1 MQTTA
6 LAVPVFLW
14 FSIFCTQFSEDPGN
28 TVIVVTPE
36 VITIEQGAIQNAGVG
51 TEIWHGGPSDGVTQ
65 LVSYSVR
72 VSDYSANAMLRV
84 GWDAYET
91 QEGEYHFEKMDKH
104 FALGL
109 QYGQKFNIACFV
121 TSNATTRQK
130 IDGAFC
136 CYPAYVHEALQKSGQ
151 KDTVNTLWL
160 NKSDHWEPNFENPYF
175 FERYDALLKA
185 FADYLEKP
193 ITVGGRTVQ
202 RKKLVRCIEMRHFGF
217 WGEGAYPKR
226 LIPANSAC
234 LIRFADAFVRHFP
247 DVRIVVPTNGMV
259 YSPTYDSLKE
269 YHFHLLTL
277 RNLAGLMGI
286 FRDNWG
292 CDESSSYYQ
301 KIYHA
306 ANLHEKDGV
315 KLYELIRDRWKSAPL
330 VGEPGRW
337 GPTKEGFHPYWGLLD
352 QVGHLH
358 PVMIRNGNVSVG
370 RSTTNPTDYS
380 ILTDP
385 KALDAF
391 QRMYAILGFRYLF
404 TEARI
409 KRAKGQMEIET
420 DWLNIGLTPTYDAWK
435 IRYFVEDAAGKETW
449 SGFSTLDLRTVF
461 PDPDTPPGVVAREK
475 ARTHRDQFDNAP
487 ETGKLFGQIVD
498 PDGISPPMALSIK
511 GRTARGAYSLSPATA
526 SRDQMTESE
535 DRP

>member
-1 MQTTA
+1 MLTSVFAVSLSRWLLAFCALFGEEPGKTTR
-6 LAVPVFLW
+6 
-14 FSIFCTQFSEDPGN
+14 
-28 TVIVVTPE
+28 VVTPE
-36 VITIEQGAIQNAGVG
+36 VIPVEQGAIQNAGAG
-51 TEIWHGGPSDGVTQ
+51 TEIWHGGPGNGVTQ
-65 LVSYSVR
+65 LVRYAVR
-72 VSDYSANAMLRV
+72 VSDYSANAMIRV

-109 QYGQKFNIACFV
+109 QYGQKFNIGCFV
-121 TSNATTRQK
+121 TSNAGTRQK

-136 CYPAYVHEALQKSGQ
+136 CYPAYVHEALQKSDQ
-151 KDTVNTLWL
+151 KDTINTLWL

-193 ITVGGRTVQ
+193 ITVGTKTVQ

-226 LIPANSAC
+226 LIPGNSAC

-247 DVRIVVPTNGMV
+247 DIRIVVPTNGMV
-259 YSPTYDSLKE
+259 FVRIYDPLKE
-269 YHFHLLTL
+269 YHFHLLAL
-277 RNLAGLMGI
+277 RNRAGLLGI

-292 CDESSSYYQ
+292 CDESAGYYQ
-301 KIYHA
+301 KLYHA
-306 ANLHEKDGV
+306 ANLYEKDGM
-315 KLYELIRDRWKSAPL
+315 KLFELIRDRWKTAPL

-337 GPTKEGFHPYWGLLD
+337 GPTKDGFRPYWGLLD
-352 QVGHLH
+352 QVGYLH
-358 PVMIRNGNVSVG
+358 PAMIRNCNVSVG

-380 ILTDP
+380 ILNDP

-420 DWLNIGLTPTYDAWK
+420 DWLNIGLTPTYEAWNV
-435 IRYFVEDAAGKETW
+435 RYFVEDAAGQKVW
-449 SGFSTLDLRTVF
+449 SGSSTLDLRTVF
-461 PDPDTPPGVVAREK
+461 PDPATPPGVVAKER
-475 ARTHRDQFDNAP
+475 ARTHRDRFDNVPDAG
-487 ETGKLFGQIVD
+487 TLFVEIID

-511 GRTARGAYSLSPATA
+511 GRTTKGAYPLG
-526 SRDQMTESE
+526 Q
-535 DRP
+535 